1 MTLISS
7 NIKENILT
15 KINDILNIN
24 DTNWNDLDFDLK
36 LKIIHNMCNTFKP
49 NFDKKN
55 LFNIS
60 IPLKNLRPKKIIEF
74 CGINKQSNTII
85 FEEFIKNILQIN
97 RDFRINYN
105 SKNKNY
111 CFSNLSVDNYNN
123 ILNNYNYQVYLFISK
138 YINLINTKKFYHN
151 LIGGNENKLITNE
164 IEKKNIKTNIKIDK
178 INYKDRFLNI
188 DFNNNISIQFELYL
202 TSEKITSN
210 IPAKY
215 KPQLIN
221 IF

>member
-24 DTNWNDLDFDLK
+24 DTNWTDLDIDLK

-49 NFDKKN
+49 NFDKTK

-74 CGINKQSNTII
+74 CGINKQSNTIF

-111 CFSNLSVDNYNN
+111 CFSNLSVDKYNE

-138 YINLINTKKFYHN
+138 YINLINSKKFYHN

-164 IEKKNIKTNIKIDK
+164 IEKKNIKTNIKINN
-178 INYKDRFLNI
+178 INYKDKFLNI

-215 KPQLIN
+215 KLQLIN